1 MKKTYV
7 ELMACAGLLALAA
20 CSDSDKMAGVTED
33 DNALAQL
40 SSSSLA
46 DSLSSSSPTLSSSG
60 MGATPKF
67 DLWNGVDGIAKV
79 NTGNENLGYWYSFGD
94 DAEGGMS
101 LVKYPV
107 ELGNDYSGNSLEP
120 VIEACEGLCGT
131 IELNN
136 PKATPWAGVGFA
148 VAEDGSAADI
158 SAWGGMCITYA
169 SDVAMNVMLG
179 VVTAGDSLNWA
190 SPYVSFPKTIRNAST
205 LSTLMSAGSVVTRC
219 AKWSDFKIP
228 EWAASPA
235 AQTGPVLSGE
245 EASKQVHAVL
255 FRFTGNSSQSV
266 NFNIK
271 GIGTYDENLPQWDTP
286 VDQVPGKDVKDTS
299 KNTNKDMSRC
309 LWTGNDGEVFVNTG
323 FESSEENGA
332 GYWYDYADDPEGG
345 MSTLVWPVEMDYP
358 YIGLEA
364 VIETCTGLCGEMRL
378 DKGSASEA
386 YVGLAFNV
394 AGIDS
399 SRMPVTAD
407 ITDWGGI
414 CVTYTAEMDMQL
426 VLSAIEDKRL
436 PLEKSLEPVEKC
448 YNWDDFGI
456 ASAKGVRSIKFEM
469 RSSQVVSAKVAIYAV
484 GKYSSDGACR
494 ELVPGSSLAS
504 SSSRSEIQSS
514 SSSAPVVENCMKL
527 SEYSDLWNGQGG
539 DMRVNTGLGD
549 TLNSA
554 GAWSWTDF
562 DSLKRAGVYEGEH
575 FSRFNWPSYTERGD
589 ASVAEYCGGTCGTM
603 DYVNECWGGVQFMI
617 VGTNSNGLETLYGD
631 VSDWGGLCVT
641 YASELDLDVVL
652 GDFKAS
658 DFVDISK
665 KAKVTFPRQLELK
678 THCAK
683 WSEFVTPSGESGDPT
698 HLASILFLSHG
709 QAGTQSKMNIVALG
723 KYKVLNNVCSLEEDP
738 FVAGRK

>member
-46 DSLSSSSPTLSSSG
+46 DSLSSSSSTLSSSG

-101 LVKYPV
+101 LVKYPI
-107 ELGNDYSGNSLEP
+107 ELGNEYSGNSLEP

-158 SAWGGMCITYA
+158 SAWGGLCITYA

-190 SPYVSFPKTIRNAST
+190 SPYVTFPKTIRNAST

-299 KNTNKDMSRC
+299 KNTNKDTSRC
-309 LWTGNDGEVFVNTG
+309 LWNGNDGTYFVNTG
-323 FESSEENGA
+323 FESNEENGA

-378 DKGSASEA
+378 EKGNASEA
-386 YVGLAFNV
+386 YVGLGFNV
-394 AGIDS
+394 AGVDS
-399 SRMPVTAD
+399 SGKPIMAD

-436 PLEKSLEPVEKC
+436 PLEKALEPVEKC
-448 YNWDDFGI
+448 YNWDDFDI

-484 GKYSSDGACR
+484 GKYSSDGVCA
-494 ELVPGSSLAS
+494 VGSLAPVS
-504 SSSRSEIQSS
+504 SSSAVKPSS
-514 SSSAPVVENCMKL
+514 SSSNGNIVFENVCGFGPVDNLWFGPDGIIPVE
-527 SEYSDLWNGQGG
+527 
-539 DMRVNTGLGD
+539 TGFDSGTETSGYWFKIEDRGSAENSKVVWPVALGD
-549 TLNSA
+549 EYDDESFAPLIEYCMGVCATL
-554 GAWSWTDF
+554 DF
-562 DSLKRAGVYEGEH
+562 RNAYFAGVGFH
-575 FSRFNWPSYTERGD
+575 VAD
-589 ASVAEYCGGTCGTM
+589 ASASGALTTADATE
-603 DYVNECWGGVQFMI
+603 
-617 VGTNSNGLETLYGD
+617 
-631 VSDWGGLCVT
+631 WGGLCVT
-641 YASELDLDVVL
+641 YASEADVDVVL
-652 GDFKAS
+652 NSGSSDEFFKPNLLPTTTLPKSEQVQTKCVPWIGFKDYEGNEA
-658 DFVDISK
+658 D
-665 KAKVTFPRQLELK
+665 VTKLSSVYFL
-678 THCAK
+678 
-683 WSEFVTPSGESGDPT
+683 VNGESGT
-698 HLASILFLSHG
+698 SSRINILGL
-709 QAGTQSKMNIVALG
+709 GTYRELTMALG
-723 KYKVLNNVCSLEEDP
+723 ECREKEY
-738 FVAGRK
+738 FVSGK